1 MISRTND
8 EGNSRIDG
16 IIHVVEFFFCC
27 SFLTD
32 SHWQFVR
39 EILNL
44 TLQVL
49 KPEGKFYAQVRTP
62 HVEH

>member
-1 MISRTND
+1 MISWTND

-16 IIHVVEFFFCC
+16 IIVDFFCC
-27 SFLTD
+27 CYFLTD

-49 KPEGKFYAQVRTP
+49 KPEGKFYAQVRMP